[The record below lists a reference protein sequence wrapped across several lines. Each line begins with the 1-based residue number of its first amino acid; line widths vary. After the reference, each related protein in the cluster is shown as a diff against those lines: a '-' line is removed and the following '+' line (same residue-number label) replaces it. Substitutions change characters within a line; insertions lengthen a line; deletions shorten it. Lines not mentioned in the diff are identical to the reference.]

1 MLFKSSLSFFNKLPV
16 WFSKLSLRIARV
28 AKPSFALL
36 FLIGLPCCVFAGS
49 SSAIT
54 VTNLET
60 NLGNTVTELSIIL
73 SNISLIAGIGF
84 VLASFFK
91 FHQHKMNPT
100 QVPLSQGITLLLIGA
115 ALLLFPRLLPT
126 AAKAAFGTTKITSTG
141 GSEIKALIG
150 SNSGG

>member
-1 MLFKSSLSFFNKLPV
+1 MSLKKLLSFWKKTSAFFSTVSLPV
-16 WFSKLSLRIARV
+16 AR
-28 AKPSFALL
+28 AIKPGFALL
-36 FLIGLPCCVFAGS
+36 FLVGLPCCVFA
-49 SSAIT
+49 SAIT
-54 VTNLET
+54 VTDLET
-60 NLGNTVTELSIIL
+60 NLGKTVTELSVIL

-126 AAKAAFGTTKITSTG
+126 AAKAAFGTTKITSTQ
-141 GSEIKALIG
+141 GSEIKGLIG
-150 SNSGG
+150 GSGGGSGS